1 MGELTFKQ
9 AAGEARQMVR
19 ALRAFEKVEA
29 ILAAGADAEA
39 RLSGLEEK
47 IKLLSTSAA
56 KWEGAVEEARA
67 RYTAEQI
74 SAGVEMERLATRAIE
89 ALTAQEREHA
99 EALAQADREIR
110 GALTAG
116 ELARK
121 QITAKCRS
129 LEERRGELEEKLKLA
144 RDEYTAFC
152 EKVGVT

>member
-1 MGELTFKQ
+1 MEVKQ
-9 AAGEARQMVR
+9 AHGAARAMVR
-19 ALRAFEKVEA
+19 ALRDFQDVEEV
-29 ILAAGADAEA
+29 LDAAVAAKQA
-39 RLSGLEEK
+39 QVAVEER
-47 IKLLSTSAA
+47 IRLLSASAK
-56 KWEGAVEEARA
+56 KWESAVEEARA

-74 SAGVEMERLATRAIE
+74 SAGVEMERLATRAVE

-99 EALAQADREIR
+99 EALAQADREMK

-116 ELARK
+116 ELACK

>member
-1 MGELTFKQ
+1 MDELTSKQ
-9 AAGEARQMVR
+9 AQVECR
-19 ALRAFEKVEA
+19 APIKLLRAFEKVEA
-29 ILAAGADAEA
+29 ILAASASAEA
-39 RLSGLEEK
+39 RQVGLEEK

-56 KWEGAVEEARA
+56 KWEGAVEEARS

-89 ALTAQEREHA
+89 ALTVQEREHA
-99 EALAQADREIR
+99 EALTQADREIKS
-110 GALTAG
+110 ALTAG
-116 ELARK
+116 ELACK

-129 LEERRGELEEKLKLA
+129 LEERRVELEEKLKLA